1 MKNTLLAGA
10 ALAAVAGTAQAQT
23 TFGNDCAGFSGLTP
37 TIQANSNPIVGTPWQ
52 LQINGV
58 PNGFGYLAIGFSNTS
73 SLLGPLPIDLEAL
86 FVDPAWAGCDLNVS
100 FDVAL
105 QTYFLNGSG
114 VRAINF
120 PSFPS
125 GSIYFQWIGIDPD
138 IVGFSKIA
146 GVSQGIDMQGSVPS
160 GVNPG
165 DLVITEIFKDTS
177 FAFDS
182 EGEWIEILNTTGSA
196 IDIEGFILSDDGSDS
211 HTIDAGG
218 AGVIVP
224 AGGYVTLGINGDC
237 ALNGG
242 VTHAYVYGGTNTFF
256 LSNSDDEVVIS
267 DFNGIEIDRVDYDN
281 GVTFPDTSGAA
292 LSLDPTKL
300 NATDN
305 DDGANWSSATCPMG
319 QGCGLIYNEDTATPG
334 ADNGTCTT
342 PPAPTPTGDLI
353 FVEVMKNPAQ
363 ADDDFAE
370 WFEIYNTT
378 GAAIDL
384 DGYSFT
390 SGAQVFTVS
399 GTLVVPAGG
408 QQLFMRDITP
418 ADNGGIDGAL
428 LGAYEYDADGGGNWN
443 MGNGTETIQVFDAL
457 GGLVGQLTYDD
468 TTFPDDSGVAFGLDP
483 AVAYTQANAADGANW
498 CNQTSTVPGGTDLGT
513 PGAANDAC
521 VMAPGCLG
529 TGEIIC
535 TEFMQ
540 NPSAVGDS
548 AGEWLELYN
557 TTGAPIDIEG
567 WILRDNDSDS
577 HTIDAGGAGVIVPA
591 GGYIVLGNNG
601 DSLSNGGVTVDYVYG
616 TSWFLANSADE
627 IVLENGSGIVFCV
640 EYDNGTTFPDGN
652 GASAALDP
660 TKLDVL
666 SATMGANW
674 SLGTAP
680 YGDGDLGTPGSAN

>member
-267 DFNGIEIDRVDYDN
+267 TAENGLEAIHALKNNPFDLVITDLKMPGANGIEVLKKAGEANPDVQVIIITGYASLETAIEAVKTGAYDYITRPFKLDEMKVVVQNACEKIRLIKENKKLIQNLEDLYRKMKRVQKGDGRPAKGKELTLASEMEALGSFLN
-281 GVTFPDTSGAA
+281 FRSVSGAT
-292 LSLDPTKL
+292 LPLTMQKRRSDKGYVLIELEKL
-300 NATDN
+300 GQLR
-305 DDGANWSSATCPMG
+305 DDG
-319 QGCGLIYNEDTATPG
+319 
-334 ADNGTCTT
+334 
-342 PPAPTPTGDLI
+342 
-353 FVEVMKNPAQ
+353 
-363 ADDDFAE
+363 
-370 WFEIYNTT
+370 
-378 GAAIDL
+378 
-384 DGYSFT
+384 
-390 SGAQVFTVS
+390 
-399 GTLVVPAGG
+399 
-408 QQLFMRDITP
+408 
-418 ADNGGIDGAL
+418 
-428 LGAYEYDADGGGNWN
+428 
-443 MGNGTETIQVFDAL
+443 
-457 GGLVGQLTYDD
+457 
-468 TTFPDDSGVAFGLDP
+468 
-483 AVAYTQANAADGANW
+483 
-498 CNQTSTVPGGTDLGT
+498 
-513 PGAANDAC
+513 
-521 VMAPGCLG
+521 
-529 TGEIIC
+529 
-535 TEFMQ
+535 
-540 NPSAVGDS
+540 
-548 AGEWLELYN
+548 
-557 TTGAPIDIEG
+557 
-567 WILRDNDSDS
+567 
-577 HTIDAGGAGVIVPA
+577 
-591 GGYIVLGNNG
+591 
-601 DSLSNGGVTVDYVYG
+601 
-616 TSWFLANSADE
+616 
-627 IVLENGSGIVFCV
+627 
-640 EYDNGTTFPDGN
+640 
-652 GASAALDP
+652 
-660 TKLDVL
+660 VL
-666 SATMGANW
+666 SQDEFDRCKRKI
-674 SLGTAP
+674 L
-680 YGDGDLGTPGSAN
+680 DKL